1 MKSSSAASAACS
13 SLASS
18 FRFLLLIIRR
28 QGSFTAGIAIEVGA
42 DVINADASVVNH
54 RGGVDTN
61 AGLLR
66 TRLSQ

>member
-18 FRFLLLIIRR
+18 FRFLLLIVRR
-28 QGSFTAGIAIEVGA
+28 QGSFTAGIAKD
-42 DVINADASVVNH
+42 DVIDADAGVVNH
-54 RGGVDTN
+54 GGGVETN